1 MFKKFL
7 KVLEVVLILVGV
19 YFLIKGVNCFY
30 NGEKIDA
37 IYYML
42 FGIFLNLS
50 TRWLYKIIQ
59 KMEFNFVL

>member
-7 KVLEVVLILVGV
+7 KVLKVVIVLIGV

-37 IYYML
+37 VYYML
-42 FGIFLNLS
+42 LGIFLYLPAKS
-50 TRWLYKIIQ
+50 KD
-59 KMEFNFVL
+59 

>member
-50 TRWLYKIIQ
+50 TR
-59 KMEFNFVL
+59 